1 MIPGDPQSSQTRKPT
16 DFGMLPPGL
25 ELPHLLSTCGS
36 EMLCKPEWESPV
48 CIWCRVCVSPMCLSP
63 WAHACCWMVSIRT
76 RTRERFPSGSGA
88 KNLLAGARD
97 KDPVPEPSPMD
108 PAGSG
113 KIPLASEQTCPWP
126 QLRSLCSRAWQPQ
139 LLSPC
144 VATTKAW
151 EP

>member
-1 MIPGDPQSSQTRKPT
+1 MFRWSQGTPRAHRLESQGT
-16 DFGMLPPGL
+16 LVCCLLGL
-25 ELPHLLSTCGS
+25 NCLIYCPRVGVKCSVNRNGS
-36 EMLCKPEWESPV
+36 LRYAFDVE
-48 CIWCRVCVSPMCLSP
+48 CVWVPC
-63 WAHACCWMVSIRT
+63 AHACCWMVSVRT
-76 RTRERFPSGSGA
+76 RTQERFPSGSGA

-108 PAGSG
+108 PVGSG